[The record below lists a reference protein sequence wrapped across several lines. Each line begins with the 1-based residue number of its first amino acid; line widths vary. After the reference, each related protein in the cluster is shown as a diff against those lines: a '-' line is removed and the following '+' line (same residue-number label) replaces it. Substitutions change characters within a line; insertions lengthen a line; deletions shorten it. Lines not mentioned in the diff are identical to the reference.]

1 MKTKELILMEK
12 IIEKLDQERK
22 ETLQN
27 NINTMNISVELQ
39 MIEKARK
46 NLLHSIK

>member
-1 MKTKELILMEK
+1 MEK